1 MWWGWWAWGVRDLT
15 AAFQI
20 TRRIAPARQLAHG
33 VVERAS
39 REQQQ
44 QQQQQR
50 GTRGK
55 IQMYVYRL
63 LKFNY

>member
-1 MWWGWWAWGVRDLT
+1 MHLATERICRGVGGRGRVRDLA
-15 AAFQI
+15 AAFQN
-20 TRRIAPARQLAHG
+20 TRRIARARQLAHG
-33 VVERAS
+33 VAGRAS

-55 IQMYVYRL
+55 IQM
-63 LKFNY
+63 